1 MRNLGTDARVHDPRD
16 PRQNPGTPS
25 RRGRAAA

>member
-16 PRQNPGTPS
+16 PQQNPGTPS